1 MYERTEDRAWY
12 GVVGVTPEVVVC
24 DRSLYPSLRAF
35 RACLCGAVVSS
46 GKVLRASASGFN

>member
-1 MYERTEDRAWY
+1 MYERTEGHAWY

-35 RACLCGAVVSS
+35 RACLCGAVVPS
-46 GKVLRASASGFN
+46 GKVLRASASAFN